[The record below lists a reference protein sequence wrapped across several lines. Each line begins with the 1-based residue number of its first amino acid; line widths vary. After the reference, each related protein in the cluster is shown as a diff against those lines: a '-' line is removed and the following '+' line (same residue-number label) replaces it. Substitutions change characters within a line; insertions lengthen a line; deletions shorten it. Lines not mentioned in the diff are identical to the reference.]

1 MKELKMI
8 YSVKL
13 RIKINLW
20 NKIEK
25 IIIKQISVIIINI
38 IKILEYGVLGFW
50 G

>member
-20 NKIEK
+20 NKIEML
-25 IIIKQISVIIINI
+25 IIIKQI
-38 IKILEYGVLGFW
+38 
-50 G
+50 

>member
-13 RIKINLW
+13 RIKVNLW

-25 IIIKQISVIIINI
+25 IITNFSDYNK
-38 IKILEYGVLGFW
+38 YY
-50 G
+50 